1 MIFHRVDPPD
11 AVPAARSFA
20 GIFSNTTQFHS
31 SGFLQLPR
39 RVENRLDNLPI
50 PHSAEQL
57 SIPRG
62 SLPRSAWG
70 FAEKILD
77 EHEMPAVQK
86 PHWRRS
92 SRASRAGEFLHRPIP
107 DRLDFARRPDG
118 EHEAGLPSG
127 PFRITVIP
135 HSPPNSLVPVRPR
148 SSLKR
153 RFL

>member
-11 AVPAARSFA
+11 AVPPRRSFA

-92 SRASRAGEFLHRPIP
+92 SRASHAGEFSI
-107 DRLDFARRPDG
+107 DRFPTVSTWPVGLT
-118 EHEAGLPSG
+118 EHEV
-127 PFRITVIP
+127 ITVR
-135 HSPPNSLVPVRPR
+135 PV
-148 SSLKR
+148 
-153 RFL
+153 